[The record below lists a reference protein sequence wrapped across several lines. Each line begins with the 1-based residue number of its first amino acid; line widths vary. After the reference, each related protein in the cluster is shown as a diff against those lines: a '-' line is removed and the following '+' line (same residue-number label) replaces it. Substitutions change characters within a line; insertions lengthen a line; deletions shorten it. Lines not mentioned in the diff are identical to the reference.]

1 MEAPVIFF
9 ATYASL
15 LLFPKFRA
23 YIALGAG
30 ALFVLLGIL
39 PLGKLFH
46 AVDWNVI
53 MMIAGTMGIVHLFI
67 QSGMPSLMADR
78 IIRHMPNVKWV
89 ILSLSLFSGIISAF
103 MDNVATVLI
112 VAPVALV
119 IAKKMG
125 ISPVTGILAIA
136 ISSNLQGA
144 ATLVGDTTS
153 ILLGSA
159 AEKDFLDFFFY
170 QGKPGLFFVV
180 QVGALLATLTL
191 FAYLRGYRQKV
202 WLEGETVVRDTF
214 PTFLLLGLV
223 LLLILVSFIPGR
235 PHITNGLVCLS
246 LLLIGTA
253 REAFITKK
261 PLQTLRHLIREI
273 DFNTLLLLA
282 GLFVVIAG
290 VVEAGMVNAVSQGFV
305 RLSAGSLL
313 VAYSMVV
320 WASVLLSAFIDNIPY
335 VAAMLPVTAGI
346 AAQMNVDPTV
356 LYFGLLAGATL
367 GGNLSPIGASAN
379 ITAIGILRKS
389 GYEVKAREF
398 MRISVPFTLVAVLS
412 GYLLIWLLWGP
423 GAA

>member
-1 MEAPVIFF
+1 MEAPIIFIS
-9 ATYASL
+9 TYASL
-15 LLFPKFRA
+15 LIFPKART
-23 YIALGAG
+23 YIALGSG
-30 ALFVLLGIL
+30 TLFVVLGIL
-39 PLGKLFH
+39 PLDKVLTS
-46 AVDWNVI
+46 VDWNVI

-67 QSGMPSLMADR
+67 QSGMPSKMADR
-78 IIRHMPNVKWV
+78 IVRHMPNVKWV
-89 ILSLSLFSGIISAF
+89 ILSLSLFAGIISAF

-119 IAKKMG
+119 IAKKLG
-125 ISPVTGILAIA
+125 ISPVTSILAIA

-159 AEKDFLDFFFY
+159 AEKDFLDFFYY

-202 WLEGETVVRDTF
+202 QLEGETVVRDYF

-246 LLLIGTA
+246 LLLIGTS
-253 REAFITKK
+253 REALKTKK
-261 PLQTLRHLIREI
+261 PLQTLRHLVREI

-305 RLSAGSLL
+305 RLSAGSLFA
-313 VAYSMVV
+313 AYSMVV
-320 WASVLLSAFIDNIPY
+320 WGAVLFSAFIDNIPY

-389 GYEVKAREF
+389 GYEVKAKEF
-398 MRISVPFTLVAVLS
+398 MRVSVPFTLIAVAS
-412 GYLLIWLLWGP
+412 GYVLIWLLWGARA
-423 GAA
+423 G